1 MYSVKKLQPKTE
13 LKRIQLSEGKFY
25 VEKTQSSISY
35 AVVDEAGNVVEE
47 KNEYTGK
54 MNYQMFPRKSTA
66 QKIADAMNGKPVN
79 FD

>member
-1 MYSVKKLQPKTE
+1 MYSVKKLQPHTE

-25 VEKTQSSISY
+25 VEKTQSGITY
-35 AVVDEAGNVVEE
+35 AIVDETGNVVEE

-54 MNYQMFPRKSTA
+54 INYQMFPRKATA
-66 QKIADAMNGKPVN
+66 QKIADAMNGLPVN